1 MSKSDL
7 VYRADCP
14 SRIVLDQ
21 IADKWSMM
29 VLEVL
34 REPQRFNAIKRRLD
48 GVTQRVLTQ
57 TLRKLERNGMVK
69 RKVLDG
75 RVLGVEYSLTPLG
88 QSLQEPFSLL
98 FNWTLENIDTIQ
110 RCQKLYDAESE
121 YITGTLSAALRLYG
135 RPGLSVET
143 DLFLRSIAVGVD
155 IPLFHSA
162 SIQDRI
168 ARRPNLY
175 LRIEC
180 FNTNKHRLCSLR
192 TPRTMSHMR

>member
-1 MSKSDL
+1 MDKTDV

-57 TLRKLERNGMVK
+57 TLRKLERNGMVH

-88 QSLQEPFSLL
+88 KSLQGPFSIL
-98 FNWTLENIDTIQ
+98 FDWTLGNIEAIQ
-110 RCQKLYDAESE
+110 ECQKRYDE
-121 YITGTLSAALRLYG
+121 
-135 RPGLSVET
+135 
-143 DLFLRSIAVGVD
+143 
-155 IPLFHSA
+155 
-162 SIQDRI
+162 Q
-168 ARRPNLY
+168 NLQG
-175 LRIEC
+175 E
-180 FNTNKHRLCSLR
+180 N
-192 TPRTMSHMR
+192 

>member
-1 MSKSDL
+1 MDKTDPI
-7 VYRADCP
+7 YRADCP

-88 QSLQEPFSLL
+88 ESLQGPFSIL
-98 FNWTLENIDTIQ
+98 FDWTLGNM
-110 RCQKLYDAESE
+110 
-121 YITGTLSAALRLYG
+121 AA
-135 RPGLSVET
+135 
-143 DLFLRSIAVGVD
+143 
-155 IPLFHSA
+155 
-162 SIQDRI
+162 IQDSQ
-168 ARRPNLY
+168 RRYDEQNQ
-175 LRIEC
+175 RRQ
-180 FNTNKHRLCSLR
+180 N
-192 TPRTMSHMR
+192 

>member
-1 MSKSDL
+1 MDKTDV
-7 VYRADCP
+7 VYRAYCP

-57 TLRKLERNGMVK
+57 TLRKLERNGMVH

-88 QSLQEPFSLL
+88 KSLQGPFSIL
-98 FNWTLENIDTIQ
+98 FDWTLGNIEAIQECQRKYDEESQQVEN
-110 RCQKLYDAESE
+110 
-121 YITGTLSAALRLYG
+121 
-135 RPGLSVET
+135 
-143 DLFLRSIAVGVD
+143 
-155 IPLFHSA
+155 
-162 SIQDRI
+162 
-168 ARRPNLY
+168 
-175 LRIEC
+175 
-180 FNTNKHRLCSLR
+180 
-192 TPRTMSHMR
+192 

>member
-1 MSKSDL
+1 MDKTDV

-57 TLRKLERNGMVK
+57 TLRKLERNGMVH

-88 QSLQEPFSLL
+88 KSLQGPFSIL
-98 FNWTLENIDTIQ
+98 FDWTLGNIEVIQ
-110 RCQKLYDAESE
+110 ECQKRYDE
-121 YITGTLSAALRLYG
+121 
-135 RPGLSVET
+135 
-143 DLFLRSIAVGVD
+143 
-155 IPLFHSA
+155 
-162 SIQDRI
+162 Q
-168 ARRPNLY
+168 NLQG
-175 LRIEC
+175 E
-180 FNTNKHRLCSLR
+180 N
-192 TPRTMSHMR
+192 